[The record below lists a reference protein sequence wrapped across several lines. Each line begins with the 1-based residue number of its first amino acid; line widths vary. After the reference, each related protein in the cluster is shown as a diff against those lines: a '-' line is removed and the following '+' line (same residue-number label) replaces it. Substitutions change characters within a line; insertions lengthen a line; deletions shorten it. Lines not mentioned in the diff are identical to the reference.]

1 MGEYDY
7 NTMPEAKLIF
17 EAMKRKS
24 KEDREYYV
32 YMKAKKDTF
41 RYWMGWFMNNRME
54 IVNMK
59 EDNITWVKGVLSNML
74 YVVLNNAE
82 EVDEVLENTTFLDD
96 VIEVIETSVIESVP
110 LSNVDN
116 FDVSIIENA
125 FRSVIKRK
133 LLGIS
138 NGTEENN
145 TAGVVDT
152 EKPNL

>member
-1 MGEYDY
+1 MGIYDY

-32 YMKAKKDTF
+32 YIRKKKDTF
-41 RYWMGWFMNNRME
+41 GYWVGWLLNNKIE

-59 EDNITWVKGVLSNML
+59 EDNIIWVKGVISNML
-74 YVVLNNAE
+74 YVILNNAE
-82 EVDEVLENTTFLDD
+82 EVDEVLDNTTFLDD
-96 VIEVIETSVIESVP
+96 VIEVIETNVIESVP

-125 FRSVIKRK
+125 FRSVMKQK

-145 TAGVVDT
+145 TAGVVGT

>member
-1 MGEYDY
+1 
-7 NTMPEAKLIF
+7 
-17 EAMKRKS
+17 
-24 KEDREYYV
+24 
-32 YMKAKKDTF
+32 
-41 RYWMGWFMNNRME
+41 
-54 IVNMK
+54 
-59 EDNITWVKGVLSNML
+59 ML

-116 FDVSIIENA
+116 FDISIIENA
-125 FRSVIKRK
+125 FRSVMKRK

-145 TAGVVDT
+145 TAGVVGT

>member
-7 NTMPEAKLIF
+7 NTMPDAKLIF
-17 EAMKRKS
+17 SAMMRKS
-24 KEDREYYV
+24 KEDREYYA

-41 RYWMGWFMNNRME
+41 RYWLSWFMNNRVE
-54 IVNMK
+54 VVSMK
-59 EDNITWVKGVLSNML
+59 EDNVTWVKGVISNML

-110 LSNVDN
+110 LSNIDN
-116 FDVSIIENA
+116 FDVSFIENA
-125 FRSVIKRK
+125 FRSVMKRK
-133 LLGIS
+133 LLD
-138 NGTEENN
+138 NGTEKDNS
-145 TAGVVDT
+145 TGVVGT